1 MTGPA
6 TPDVWK
12 RVVIPCA
19 LFAALD
25 LAAFIVALVTGH
37 VLFAVFAAVLFV
49 PFALMAVLG
58 ARLARQG
65 RLADTDTDTDTER
78 GGHA

>member
-1 MTGPA
+1 VTAPA
-6 TPDVWK
+6 TPDIWK

-25 LAAFIVALVTGH
+25 LVAFIVALVTGH

-58 ARLARQG
+58 ARLAWQG
-65 RLADTDTDTDTER
+65 RLAETDAER

>member
-1 MTGPA
+1 VTGPA
-6 TPDVWK
+6 TPDISR

-25 LAAFIVALVTGH
+25 LVAFVVALATGH

-65 RLADTDTDTDTER
+65 RLADTDTDTER